1 MGIKILTPRERFD
14 CLPRGQKKWSRR
26 AVDLY
31 QTPPQHGESL
41 NTISKDWTGDI
52 FDNLESWHKTLRR
65 TDSSDDSALLKAVMT
80 RAKIRVKPHE
90 FFDTN

>member
-1 MGIKILTPRERFD
+1 MLAKGTKEVVTTSDGIVPN
-14 CLPRGQKKWSRR
+14 
-26 AVDLY
+26 A
-31 QTPPQHGESL
+31 PP
-41 NTISKDWTGDI
+41 TWRIIDAISKDWTGDI